1 MSYAND
7 FEQWSEAIHAVPL
20 NEVKVPNRP
29 VDEIVARTET
39 LAVDAAE
46 DREALAGAGL
56 DVSLIEQLTPL
67 SGALRYCQAN
77 WMSEYRARKEA
88 QVQWNEEAPQAFA
101 LRDEILHHFSFAYRH
116 RDDLLNKVMRIRE
129 GGSNADMIQDLI
141 DAASLGEKNP
151 EPLVAINFNLETLTV
166 ARTVSHRMSEL
177 LAAANGASD
186 ESSEIKVLRDKAFT
200 LLDRV
205 DSTIR
210 EYGRYVFWKDA
221 EKRERYK
228 L

>member
-1 MSYAND
+1 MSYSED
-7 FEQWSEAIHAVPL
+7 FEQWSEAIQAVPME
-20 NEVKVPNRP
+20 EVKVPNRP
-29 VDEIVARTET
+29 VDEIVARTEI

-56 DVSLIEQLTPL
+56 DVSLIDQLTPL

-77 WMSEYRARKEA
+77 WMSEYRARKDA
-88 QVQWNEEAPQAFA
+88 QIQWQEEAPQAFA
-101 LRDEILHHFSFAYRH
+101 LRDDLLHHFSFAYRN
-116 RDDLLNKVMRIRE
+116 REDLLKKVMRIRE
-129 GGSNADMIQDLI
+129 GASNADMVQDLV
-141 DAASLGEKNP
+141 DAATLGEKNP
-151 EPLVAINFNLETLTV
+151 EPLVAIHFDLEILSQ

-177 LAAANGASD
+177 LAAANGSSD
-186 ESSEIKVLRDKAFT
+186 ESSETKVLRDKAFT
-200 LLDRV
+200 LLDKV

-221 EKRERYK
+221 EKRDRYK

>member
-1 MSYAND
+1 MSYSDD
-7 FEQWSEAIHAVPL
+7 FEQWSDAIRAVPL
-20 NEVKVPNRP
+20 NDVKVPNRP

-46 DREALAGAGL
+46 DSEALSDAGL
-56 DVSLIEQLTPL
+56 DVSLIAQLTSL

-88 QVQWNEEAPQAFA
+88 QVQWHEEAPQAFA
-101 LRDEILHHFSFAYRH
+101 LRDDLLHHLSFAYRN
-116 RDDLLNKVMRIRE
+116 RDDLLKKVMRIRE
-129 GGSNADMIQDLI
+129 GASNADMIQDLV
-141 DAASLGEKNP
+141 DAATLGEKNP
-151 EPLVAINFNLETLTV
+151 EPLADINFDMDILAQ

-200 LLDRV
+200 LLDNV

-221 EKRERYK
+221 EKKDRYK